1 MVDEVRL
8 ARLLRSASDA
18 VASLE
23 REQTADDTR
32 RDDPLW
38 LPGVKYLMITAV
50 EACIDAAQHVCSAE
64 KWGAP
69 SDNGDAMRQLARHGA
84 IESTMAE
91 AMRRAVGCRNV
102 LVHEYIAVDDRVVLA
117 RLHDLS
123 DLTGF
128 IAMLS
133 AWLRDR

>member
-23 REQTADDTR
+23 REQFAEDDR
-32 RDDPLW
+32 RADPLW

-50 EACIDAAQHVCSAE
+50 EACIDAAQHVCSAQ

-69 SDNGDAMRQLARHGA
+69 RDNADAMRQLARHGA
-84 IESTMAE
+84 IDGSMAE
-91 AMRRAVGCRNV
+91 AMRLAVGFRNV
-102 LVHEYIAVDDRVVLA
+102 LVHEYVAVDDRVVVA
-117 RLHDLS
+117 RLQDLS
-123 DLTGF
+123 DLTGY
-128 IAMLS
+128 ISALS
-133 AWLRDR
+133 AWLLDR

>member
-23 REQTADDTR
+23 REQSADDVR
-32 RDDPLW
+32 REDPLW
-38 LPGVKYLMITAV
+38 LPGIKYLMITAV
-50 EACIDAAQHVCSAE
+50 EACIDAAQHVCSSE

-69 SDNGDAMRQLARHGA
+69 TDNGDAMRQLARHGA
-84 IESTMAE
+84 IDGSLAE
-91 AMRRAVGCRNV
+91 AMRQAVGFRNV
-102 LVHEYIAVDDRVVLA
+102 LVHEYVAVDDEVVLG

-123 DLTGF
+123 DLTGY
-128 IAMLS
+128 ITALS